1 MIRHMKSILAIA
13 VAALLVVA
21 PFGASAFWWYTP
33 PKVGCKY
40 PIVLAH
46 GFSGFDSLLGIDYF
60 YGIGS
65 ALRNE
70 GHKVYATEVS
80 AFNSVEVRGNQLA
93 DQVEQILA
101 ITGAPKVIL
110 VGHSMGGLDVRY
122 ATKYRLHNKV
132 AAVVTIGTPHRG
144 AKIADLTYAVLNGAM
159 TLTGFLGDA
168 VNAFVSALGGT
179 ILSGKPY
186 LPQDIMVGVSNL
198 TTAYAAAWNTYVT
211 DVPGVTY
218 WSYSGTRTVSLSLDP
233 LDALMFVTGLVDSTP
248 NDGLVSKTSA
258 AWGTAKNL
266 NLSANHMDE
275 VNQLLGSTFGFDAK
289 GLFKGIA
296 SELKSKGF

>member
-1 MIRHMKSILAIA
+1 MIRKSKSAFVLL
-13 VAALLVVA
+13 VALLA
-21 PFGASAFWWYTP
+21 MSPLAAHAGGSTP

-46 GFSGFDSLLGIDYF
+46 GFSGFDSLVGIEYF
-60 YGIGS
+60 YGIPA
-65 ALRNE
+65 ALKAD
-70 GHKVYATEVS
+70 GHKVFATEVS
-80 AFNSVEVRGNQLA
+80 AFNSIEVRGNQLA

-122 ATKYRLHNKV
+122 ATKYRLANKV
-132 AAVVTIGTPHRG
+132 AAVVTVATPHRG
-144 AKIADLTYAVLNGAM
+144 AKIADLAYAVINGAM
-159 TLTGFLGDA
+159 TLTGPLGDA

-186 LPQDIMVGVSNL
+186 LPQNVALAVKNL
-198 TTAYAAAWNTYVT
+198 TTAYDTAWNTVVT

-218 WSYSGTRTVSLSLDP
+218 WSYSGTSTVNLSLDP
-233 LDALMFVTGLVDSTP
+233 SDALLFVTGLVDSTP

-258 AWGTAKNL
+258 SWGVAKNL
-266 NLSANHMDE
+266 TLNANHLDE
-275 VNQLLGSTFGFDAK
+275 VNQLLGSTGGFDAK

-296 SELKSKGF
+296 SGLKAQGF